1 MGNRTCFDLYLMVQD
16 LFLLDTDISLDI
28 VSYLTVIIRGRFFVL
43 K

>member
-16 LFLLDTDISLDI
+16 LFLDTDISLDI